1 MSNSDL
7 IMTTTAFAFGNPP
20 AQGGQFS
27 ARGIKLPG
35 NYLSIVMGP

>member
-1 MSNSDL
+1 MSSTHL

-20 AQGGQFS
+20 AQGGQLS
-27 ARGIKLPG
+27 EREIKSSG